1 MNQLK
6 RRMKYQYGTL
16 TLETRTRGP
25 CVWTYRYFDWVDG
38 RKRRRKAIVGTV
50 EQYRTRAMA
59 ERACEPIRL
68 AANTELLSPHS
79 PTMGAL
85 VDRYAEQVLRPC
97 IDIPV
102 GGAQDSAARMSFHC
116 AKSYNSVLTKWVR
129 PRWERYRVKDFDH
142 PTMRAA
148 VEDWLQSLWRSQKNP
163 KGLAPKTVRSIY

>member
-97 IDIPV
+97 IDIFLW
-102 GGAQDSAARMSFHC
+102 GARRTVPLGCPFTAPSPTTLCSPSGYVHDGSA
-116 AKSYNSVLTKWVR
+116 T
-129 PRWERYRVKDFDH
+129 
-142 PTMRAA
+142 
-148 VEDWLQSLWRSQKNP
+148 
-163 KGLAPKTVRSIY
+163 G